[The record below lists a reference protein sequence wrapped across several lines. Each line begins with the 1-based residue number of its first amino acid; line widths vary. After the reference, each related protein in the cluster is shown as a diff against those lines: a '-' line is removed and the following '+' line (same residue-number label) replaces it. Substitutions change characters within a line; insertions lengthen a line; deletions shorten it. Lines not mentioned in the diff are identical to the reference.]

1 MRFDIREP
9 FAFAFTFTRALGA
22 EDLDILQVK
31 DAFGRQPRA
40 FDLERHRALSRYAV
54 SSRSRMTK
62 RASRMAR
69 K

>member
-9 FAFAFTFTRALGA
+9 FAFAFTFT
-22 EDLDILQVK
+22 
-31 DAFGRQPRA
+31 
-40 FDLERHRALSRYAV
+40 RALSRYAV